1 MKLYEEGRAPNPRR
15 VRIFLA
21 EKGIEIERVQVDINA
36 LEHFTEEMRRL
47 NPMTRLPFL
56 VLEDGTV
63 IAETIAICRYFEE
76 LQPLPVLFGRSALEK
91 AMIEMWQRRVEQRL
105 MDPVSHAFRH
115 THPKMA
121 PLEQPQVPAWGEANR
136 DKARAMLTFLD
147 GELARR
153 PHIAGDDFSV
163 ADISLLVAI
172 DFMKLAKLSLTEE
185 HPNLAEWHRRVS
197 SRPSASA

>member
-15 VRIFLA
+15 VRVFLA

-36 LEHFTEEMRRL
+36 KEHYSEEMRRL
-47 NPMTRLPFL
+47 NPMLRLPFL
-56 VLEDGTV
+56 VLNDGTV

-76 LQPLPVLFGRSALEK
+76 LQPEPVLFGRTPLEK

-105 MDPVSHAFRH
+105 MDPVAHAFRH

-121 PLEQPQVPAWGEANR
+121 PLEQPQIPEWGEANR
-136 DKARAMLTFLD
+136 EKAKWMLTFLEE
-147 GELARR
+147 ELGKR
-153 PHIAGDDFSV
+153 PYIAGHDFSV
-163 ADISLLVAI
+163 ADITLLVAI

-185 HPNLAEWHRRVS
+185 HPHLAEWHRRVS
-197 SRPSASA
+197 SRPSAAA